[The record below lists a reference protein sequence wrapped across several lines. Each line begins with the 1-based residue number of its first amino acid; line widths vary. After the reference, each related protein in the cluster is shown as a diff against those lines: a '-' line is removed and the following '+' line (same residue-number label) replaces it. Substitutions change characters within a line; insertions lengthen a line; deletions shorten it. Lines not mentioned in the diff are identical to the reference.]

1 VIALKAVVVGTTS
14 DHLQIFNLEM
24 KAKMKAHQMPEQV
37 VFWKWITSSK
47 LGLVTATA
55 VYHWDMEVRPPRRH
69 AHSHAPASRHI
80 VRGEHGNPGSRQTTV
95 WQASGTVSD
104 TVIWLPRISYWAL
117 RGMLCRAR
125 RSL

>member
-1 VIALKAVVVGTTS
+1 MIALKAVVVGTTS

-80 VRGEHGNPGSRQTTV
+80 VRRCGVNMATRDPVRRLFGRL
-95 WQASGTVSD
+95 QAQLAT
-104 TVIWLPRISYWAL
+104 P
-117 RGMLCRAR
+117 
-125 RSL
+125 